1 MVKYLEIIRKLLIM
15 VPVYIKIIKKIMKI
29 LILKISAAI
38 LNLKCC

>member
-1 MVKYLEIIRKLLIM
+1 MVTNIEIIRKLLIM

-29 LILKISAAI
+29 LILKISAVI